1 MASVSVIIPTL
12 NAGTMLDQLIAS
24 LSEQTVD
31 CHIIIVDS
39 SSSDK
44 TAAIAEK
51 KKLKLLTISSSDF
64 NHGKTRNLGLQGEE
78 SGIVIFLTQDACPV
92 DRYCLENLVKPFK
105 DSHIVASFGRQI
117 PHTEASPLEKFTR
130 KFNYPETPMVK
141 GLEDLPKLGIK
152 TFFFSNVCS
161 AIKTKEFNELGCFPE
176 NIVMF
181 EDLIFAAKAILKGY
195 KIAYV
200 PDAKVWHS
208 HNFSLIQQFR
218 RYRDA
223 GVSLRNNSWIF
234 EHTAANSEGV
244 KFLKQ
249 LVCYLSRE
257 HQYRWIP
264 YAIAESIFKFS
275 GFWLGMHGI
284 SSYKNVFAPP
294 RPIRNA

>member
-1 MASVSVIIPTL
+1 MANVSVIIPTL
-12 NAGTMLDQLIAS
+12 NAETKLAPLIAS
-24 LSEQTVD
+24 LSKQTLD
-31 CHIIIVDS
+31 CHIVIVDS

-44 TAAIAEK
+44 TAAIAESK
-51 KKLKLLTISSSDF
+51 KMKLLTIAKSDF
-64 NHGKTRNLGLQGEE
+64 NHGKTRNLGFQGEE
-78 SGIVIFLTQDACPV
+78 SDIAIFLTQDAYPV
-92 DRYCLENLVKPFK
+92 DQCCLENLIKPLK
-105 DSHIVASFGRQI
+105 DSHILASFGRQI
-117 PHTEASPLEKFTR
+117 PQPDASPLEKFTR

-161 AIKTKEFNELGCFPE
+161 AIKAKEFNELGCFPE

-208 HNFSLIQQFR
+208 HNFSLFQQFR

-234 EHTAANSEGV
+234 EHAAANSEGV

-264 YAIAESIFKFS
+264 YAIAESIFKFA

-284 SSYKNVFAPP
+284 SPYKNIFAPP
-294 RPIRNA
+294 QTKSNA